1 MKQYFLKSRMLKIG
15 AVALTIA
22 ALASCSGK
30 KTEVV
35 PAPKEK
41 IITIGITND
50 PTTLSPF
57 ILNNTATDELSK
69 LTLIPL
75 ISRGF
80 DSAGT
85 VIFVNR
91 LAESVTT
98 EDNLHFIIKINQKIK
113 WSDGKPVTADD
124 VVFTFH
130 RITDPR
136 AANYD
141 PSDFN
146 LIAGTDDAGFT
157 PDGTLQGVRK
167 VDDYTVEI
175 TAKNAVTLAAF
186 NQSVGTTLRTLPK
199 HILGDV
205 PPEQIKGHP
214 FYTDAKL
221 SISNGPFLFKEYIP
235 AQYATFVKNP
245 DYFLGVPKIDVLNFK
260 ILSGAQ
266 ITAQLESGEIDMNY
280 PFIGNIPSDDWDRV
294 RTFSHIN
301 TTSAVSSSFNI
312 LFYNTKILNNQ
323 KLRQALDLT
332 IDREIIVKQF
342 LKGSAYTAKTT
353 LTDIVPGWN
362 PEAAKYEYNPEK
374 AKQLLQ
380 ESGWNVSKKIRFY
393 IPTGNTTR
401 ERIMEVIAAGFKSIG
416 LNIVEEKMDFPTSL
430 SRIQQRENYDIG
442 IIGVPEYTLVPALSI
457 RMVLGPAGWTNY
469 NTPRLE
475 ELFRITETSVDERAI
490 NEAVREIQA
499 IEAEAVPASGIYS
512 ERPLFAKNKRVLHG
526 DLNSVGDF
534 LDAEK
539 WDVQP

>member
-1 MKQYFLKSRMLKIG
+1 MKQYFSKSRILKIS
-15 AVALTIA
+15 ATALTIV

-30 KTEVV
+30 KTE
-35 PAPKEK
+35 AASGPKEK

-50 PTTLSPF
+50 PTSLSPF

-69 LTLIPL
+69 LTLLPL

-80 DSAGT
+80 DSAGN
-85 VIFVNR
+85 VVFVNR

-98 EDNLHFIIKINQKIK
+98 TDNVHFTIKINQRIK

-124 VVFTFH
+124 TVFTFH

-141 PSDFN
+141 PSDFS

-157 PDGTLQGVRK
+157 PNGTLEGVRK
-167 VDDYTVEI
+167 VDEYTVEV
-175 TAKNAVTLAAF
+175 TAKNTVTLAAF

-221 SISNGPFLFKEYIP
+221 SISNGPFLFREYVP

-260 ILSGAQ
+260 ILSGTQ
-266 ITAQLESGEIDMNY
+266 ITAQLEAGEIDMNY
-280 PFIGNIPSDDWDRV
+280 PGIGNIPSDDYERV
-294 RTFSHIN
+294 RGFPHIVTEN
-301 TTSAVSSSFNI
+301 GFAESFNI
-312 LFYNTKILNNQ
+312 LFYNTKTLNNQ

-332 IDREIIVKQF
+332 LDRDIFVSQF
-342 LKGSAYTAKTT
+342 LKGTAYTSKTT
-353 LTDIVPGWN
+353 LTNVVPGWN

-374 AKQLLQ
+374 AKQLLK
-380 ESGWNVSKKIRFY
+380 ESGWDVSKKIRFY
-393 IPTGNTTR
+393 IPAGNVTR

-416 LNIVEEKMDFPTSL
+416 LNIAEEKMDFPTSL
-430 SRIQQRENYDIG
+430 ARIQQRENYDIG
-442 IIGVPEYTLVPALSI
+442 IIGVPEYSLVPALSI

-490 NEAVREIQA
+490 NEALREIQA
-499 IEAEAVPASGIYS
+499 IEAEAVPASGVYAD
-512 ERPLFAKNKRVLHG
+512 RALFAKNKRVVYGSLRG
-526 DLNSVGDF
+526 VGDF

-539 WDVQP
+539 WDVEP